1 MENDVLSLCPSLY
14 QFIHIYIYIYT
25 VYMFIT
31 YLDFMGITGGEW
43 VTSQCPRDVS
53 WFIDHSKYRC
63 IYCISTINQSETE
76 VIFTDLANYGE
87 KPCIGR
93 ILWIYDVLNNMF
105 LLN

>member
-1 MENDVLSLCPSLY
+1 MSVAIS
-14 QFIHIYIYIYT
+14 IYTYIYT
-25 VYMFIT
+25 LYIC
-31 YLDFMGITGGEW
+31 LSHIWILWGLLGGEW

-76 VIFTDLANYGE
+76 VISTDLANYGE

-105 LLN
+105 FVELKHKFDA